1 MLPDFANYSL
11 TFVVAVFVIT
21 SAVILVVGVKLTN
34 LADRFADQSGLGEA
48 VTGVIF
54 LGALTSLSG
63 SVTSIVTAYQGHP
76 DLSISNAFGGI
87 AAQTVFL
94 VVADFMYR
102 RANLEHAAPSL
113 PNIISATILIGLLSL
128 VLCAAIM
135 PPLDFFGIHP
145 VSPVLF
151 MVYAIGIAVS
161 RSARNDPSWRPVSTE
176 ETVEDTPDE
185 QEQGGSSLLR
195 SLLALLVLGITI
207 GICGAL
213 IAATG
218 VTIAAK
224 TGVRE
229 GLVGMLLTSIATSLP
244 ELVTTLVAV
253 RRGALTL
260 AFSGILGGNTF
271 DVLFASMSDI
281 AYRSGSIYHAISPE
295 QTFLIVLSILMT
307 SVTLL
312 GMLLRQRSGPAN
324 VGYDSIALVSMYLV
338 GIGIVSWVY

>member
-1 MLPDFANYSL
+1 MLPDFADYSL
-11 TFVVAVFVIT
+11 PVVSLIFLIT

-63 SVTSIVTAYQGHP
+63 SVTSIVTAHQGHP

-94 VVADFMYR
+94 VLADFMYR

-128 VLCAAIM
+128 VLAAAIM

-151 MVYAIGIAVS
+151 LVYAIGIGIS
-161 RSARNDPSWRPVSTE
+161 RNAQNNPSWRPIATK

-185 QEQGGSSLLR
+185 PEQGSANLRRNLISLM
-195 SLLALLVLGITI
+195 VMGIII
-207 GICGAL
+207 GVCGAL
-213 IAATG
+213 IAETG

-224 TGVRE
+224 TGIRE
-229 GLVGMLLTSIATSLP
+229 GLVGMLLTSIATSTP

-281 AYRSGSIYHAISPE
+281 AYRPGSIYHAISPD

-307 SVTLL
+307 SVMLL
-312 GMLLRQRSGPAN
+312 GMLMRQKSGPAN
-324 VGYDSIALVSMYLV
+324 VGYDSIALICLYFVGV
-338 GIGIVSWVY
+338 GIISWVY